1 MGRGDVSSHLDE
13 HLGYVADPLRLA
25 QFEAAV
31 ARVVRPGDVIADLG
45 CGTGVLGLLCLKAGA
60 ARVYEIDS
68 TAMIGV
74 ARESLVRAGWGEQ
87 TVFLHGKA
95 HQVEL
100 PERVDAVVCDQ
111 VGYFGFDYG
120 IVQSLQ
126 DARRRFL
133 KPGGALIPSRIKL
146 QLAAIES
153 DTCCALS
160 EGWRADAIPAEFHW
174 LRENAINTKH
184 GVTLRKDAL
193 LGAPA
198 ELGEIDLRED
208 DPEFRSWTVEMRIE
222 REGIL
227 HGMAGWFECELADGV
242 WMTNSPLS
250 DRAIQRNQAFLPI
263 GEAVA
268 VKAGDVVKATVM
280 ARPAEHLIAWQVE
293 ILSSGRR
300 FSHSTWQGELLTP
313 EEIARRNPAHVP
325 KPSRISLA
333 WACVLAYCDGQRTVH
348 QIEQAVLR
356 DHPDLLPSAG
366 EISRFVSQV
375 LGGDT
380 T

>member
-1 MGRGDVSSHLDE
+1 MISHLDE
-13 HLGYVADPLRLA
+13 HLGYVADPLRIA

-60 ARVYEIDS
+60 SRAYEIDS
-68 TAMIGV
+68 SAMIGV
-74 ARESLVRAGWGEQ
+74 AQESFVRAGWDGQ
-87 TVFLHGKA
+87 AVFLHGKA

-100 PERVDAVVCDQ
+100 PERVDVVVCDQ

-133 KPGGALIPSRIKL
+133 KTSGTLIPARIKL
-146 QLAAIES
+146 QLAAVDSE
-153 DTCCALS
+153 TCRAPV
-160 EGWRADAIPAEFHW
+160 EGWHTGAVPAEFHW
-174 LRENAINTKH
+174 LHKHAVNTKH
-184 GVTLRKDAL
+184 AVNLQKDAV
-193 LGAPA
+193 LGTPA
-198 ELGEIDLRED
+198 ELGVIDLRED
-208 DPEFRSWTVEMRIE
+208 NPEFHSWTVELRIE
-222 REGIL
+222 RDGIL
-227 HGMAGWFECELADGV
+227 HGLAGWFDCELTEGV

-250 DRAIQRNQAFLPI
+250 DQAIQRSQAFLPL

-268 VKAGDVVKATVM
+268 VKAGDVVKATLM
-280 ARPAEHLIAWQVE
+280 ARPAEQLIAWQVE
-293 ILSSGRR
+293 IPASSHR
-300 FSHSTWQGELLTP
+300 FSHSTWQSELLTP

-325 KPSRISLA
+325 KPSRTGLA
-333 WACVLAYCDGQRTVH
+333 RACVLAYCDGQRTVRE
-348 QIEQAVLR
+348 IEQAVLR
-356 DHPDLLPSAG
+356 DHPDLLPSAD
-366 EISRFVSQV
+366 EIARFVAQV